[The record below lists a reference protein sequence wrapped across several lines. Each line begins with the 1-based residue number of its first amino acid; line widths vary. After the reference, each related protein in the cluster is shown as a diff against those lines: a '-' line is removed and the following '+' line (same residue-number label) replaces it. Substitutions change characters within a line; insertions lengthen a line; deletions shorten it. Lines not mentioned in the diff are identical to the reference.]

1 MKLKKKFGKESIMVL
16 GDIPNA
22 DVEVFSSGSIL
33 LDNALGINGL
43 PKGKIIEIYG
53 PESSGKTTL
62 TLHAIAEVQKKWRNC
77 SLYRC
82 RAFN

>member
-1 MKLKKKFGKESIMVL
+1 MIENKNIKSALNEIEKKFGKESIMVL

-43 PKGKIIEIYG
+43 P
-53 PESSGKTTL
+53 
-62 TLHAIAEVQKKWRNC
+62 
-77 SLYRC
+77 
-82 RAFN
+82 